1 MMNKAN
7 EPASRIGGARQH
19 TLRNSI
25 NCTGVGLHTGL
36 KMNMRLVP
44 AAADHG
50 IRFRRVDV
58 RDRDNEI
65 AARYDRVTDC
75 LLSTSIGNEA
85 GVKVATIEHL
95 MAALAG
101 TEIDNVLVELDGPEV
116 PIMDGSSQPFVFLIE
131 CAGRQEQAARR
142 KRVRVLKTIEVRD
155 GDSACS
161 LSPSRGFSVGFE
173 IDFESPAVTLRDGF
187 FDLSNGAFKREIARA
202 RTFGFERDI
211 RKLWELGLA
220 RGGSLE
226 NAVVVGANHEL
237 MNDDGLRY
245 ADEFVR
251 HKVLDAVGDLYLAGA
266 PLLAHFQ
273 GERSGHALNNALLRA
288 LFADPTA
295 WTTTSATP
303 EPVRLSPAQHAA
315 PAIA

>member
-1 MMNKAN
+1 MNTADK
-7 EPASRIGGARQH
+7 PAGRIGGARQH
-19 TLRNSI
+19 TLRNPI

-36 KMNMRLVP
+36 KANMRLVP
-44 AAADHG
+44 AAANHG
-50 IRFRRVDV
+50 IRFRRVDID
-58 RDRDNEI
+58 DRDNEI
-65 AARYDRVTDC
+65 EARYDRVTDC
-75 LLSTSIGNEA
+75 LLSTSVGNDA
-85 GVKVATIEHL
+85 GVKISTIEHL
-95 MAALAG
+95 MAAFAG

-116 PIMDGSSQPFVFLIE
+116 PVMDGSSQPFVFLIE
-131 CAGRQEQAARR
+131 CAGRQEQAAQR
-142 KRVRVLKTIEVRD
+142 KRIRVQRPIEVRD
-155 GDSACS
+155 ADAACS
-161 LSPSRGFSVGFE
+161 LLPSRGFSVGFE

-226 NAVVVGANHEL
+226 NAVVVGTDDEL
-237 MNDDGLRY
+237 MNDGGLRY

-295 WTTTSATP
+295 WTTTNAVP
-303 EPVRLSPAQHAA
+303 EPSYIRPADAAA